1 MKTRGRPKTSID
13 SRGEQLRR
21 AKRAQ
26 RLRQRAAGITTTQLE
41 LPKVM
46 AEKLSVARRSAEF
59 LPAFTALLDRLVIRI
74 ADYPQLR
81 DLAWNRADG
90 FIAAREAFQLYER
103 NWRHVDVGRLDA
115 DERALLERLTAEFG
129 GGVING

>member
-1 MKTRGRPKTSID
+1 MKTRGRPKISVD

-26 RLRQRAAGITTTQLE
+26 RARQRAAGVTTTQLA
-41 LPKVM
+41 LPKIM
-46 AEKLSVARRSAEF
+46 ADKLSVARRSAEF
-59 LPAFTALLDRLVIRI
+59 LPAFAALLDRLVIRI

-103 NWRHVDVGRLDA
+103 NWRHVDIGRRDA
-115 DERALLERLTAEFG
+115 DERALLDRLTAEFG